1 MIFKLINSQ
10 SDFCFESISNGT
22 KAVLVMVFIHVPCR
36 SLNKFFLLVELRLFF
51 VVQIEI
57 TNLKHNF
64 FIMWFSLLNYI
75 ELVLIKDVWCHINIS

>member
-1 MIFKLINSQ
+1 
-10 SDFCFESISNGT
+10 
-22 KAVLVMVFIHVPCR
+22 MVFIHVPCR
-36 SLNKFFLLVELRLFF
+36 SLKKFFLLVELRLFF

-75 ELVLIKDVWCHINIS
+75 ELVLIKDV

>member
-36 SLNKFFLLVELRLFF
+36 SLKKFFLLVVLTLFF
-51 VVQIEI
+51 VVQTEI

-64 FIMWFSLLNYI
+64 FIMWFSLQNYI
-75 ELVLIKDVWCHINIS
+75 ELVLIKDV

>member
-1 MIFKLINSQ
+1 MIFASKVYRMERRLFWLWFSYTYHA
-10 SDFCFESISNGT
+10 GT
-22 KAVLVMVFIHVPCR
+22 LK
-36 SLNKFFLLVELRLFF
+36 KFFLLVELRLFF

>member
-1 MIFKLINSQ
+1 MLRKYTEWNEGGFGYGFHTRTMQEPK
-10 SDFCFESISNGT
+10 
-22 KAVLVMVFIHVPCR
+22 
-36 SLNKFFLLVELRLFF
+36 KFFLLVELRLFF

-75 ELVLIKDVWCHINIS
+75 ELVLIKDVWCHIKNIS